1 MTDRIDQMRAKWADH
16 MKSQPQLL
24 ADTQELLD
32 IAVAMR
38 DALQGLLEWREQP
51 EVNSDATLAWVHG
64 RRFTDE
70 QMKRLHGYWDR
81 AEAAL
86 ARLEVKP

>member
-1 MTDRIDQMRAKWADH
+1 MTDRLDELRAHFKQYGSSGTGMA
-16 MKSQPQLL
+16 
-24 ADTQELLD
+24 ELLD
-32 IAVAMR
+32 IAEALR

-86 ARLEVKP
+86 AKLEVKP